1 MKKLFRIFLVI
12 IVFFALVIA
21 GGIIYLTS
29 GLKTGAEVVVNTID
43 LSQIE
48 VGTYTG
54 VYEDGRW
61 SNEIEVTVQD
71 HKITTVRIIK
81 DVAFVQPGLSDELFG
96 KVIEEQTTDIDTISG
111 ATVTS
116 KAYLKAIEMALN
128 NK

>member
-21 GGIIYLTS
+21 GGFFYLTS
-29 GLKTGAEVVVNTID
+29 GLKTGAEVVINTVD

-48 VGTYTG
+48 DGTYTG

-71 HKITTVRIIK
+71 HKITAVRIIK

-96 KVIEEQTTDIDTISG
+96 KVIEEQTTNIDTISG

>member
-1 MKKLFRIFLVI
+1 MKKLFKVFLAI
-12 IVFFALVIA
+12 IVLFALVMA
-21 GGIIYLTS
+21 GGIFYLTS
-29 GLKTGAEVVVNTID
+29 GLKTGAEVEVNTVD

-48 VGTYTG
+48 DGTYTG

-61 SNEIEVTVQD
+61 SNEVEVTVQG
-71 HKITTVRIIK
+71 HKITAVRIIK
-81 DVAFVQPGLSDELFG
+81 DVTFVQPGLSDELFG
-96 KVIEEQTTDIDTISG
+96 KVIEDQTTDIDTISG